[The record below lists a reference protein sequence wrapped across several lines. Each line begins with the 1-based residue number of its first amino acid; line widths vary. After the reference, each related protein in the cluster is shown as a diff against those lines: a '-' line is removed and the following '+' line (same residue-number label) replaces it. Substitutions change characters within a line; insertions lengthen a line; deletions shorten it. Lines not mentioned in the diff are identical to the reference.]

1 MRILPTL
8 LLLTVLT
15 AITMA
20 ITASTVSAT
29 ISVTREPTSACGD
42 AVLNGPHVVDGGCH
56 VNFRS
61 EGPVPMNAHI
71 PGMGEILL
79 NSCTIDIEAQLSA
92 DGEGWVKRATL
103 GTTGPMCVR
112 RVCDE
117 ANMTFRPWRLHIREV
132 GPAGVAIVLTL
143 CLRTIGE
150 SEGARGLDCTL
161 QVPFG
166 RPSTHRYE
174 FSAAP
179 AQRCAEVPIVSMTGH
194 FTTPGPEHV
203 EIVHAP

>member
-61 EGPVPMNAHI
+61 EDSVPMAKAGSNEPLWA
-71 PGMGEILL
+71 P
-79 NSCTIDIEAQLSA
+79 
-92 DGEGWVKRATL
+92 
-103 GTTGPMCVR
+103 
-112 RVCDE
+112 
-117 ANMTFRPWRLHIREV
+117 
-132 GPAGVAIVLTL
+132 PA
-143 CLRTIGE
+143 
-150 SEGARGLDCTL
+150 
-161 QVPFG
+161 
-166 RPSTHRYE
+166 
-174 FSAAP
+174 
-179 AQRCAEVPIVSMTGH
+179 RCALEECATKPT
-194 FTTPGPEHV
+194 
-203 EIVHAP
+203 